1 MIRVCLCRLF
11 FHGRRYDCKTRLRNC
26 IKKNYYCIRTAE
38 DNNCPDC
45 DEKMKIRDSRKRTVM
60 DENGEKYIFSLRRF
74 QCNRCKSIHLE
85 LPDCI
90 IPNKRYSKDAINM
103 VVSGTCDYYTMDQS
117 TIYRWTHPV
126 CNDKDM

>member
-1 MIRVCLCRLF
+1 MRV
-11 FHGRRYDCKTRLRNC
+11 
-26 IKKNYYCIRTAE
+26 
-38 DNNCPDC
+38 
-45 DEKMKIRDSRKRTVM
+45 RDSRKRTVM

-103 VVSGTCDYYTMDQS
+103 VVSGKWIKAQFIDGHTRSAMTKRYQ
-117 TIYRWTHPV
+117 I
-126 CNDKDM
+126 DMIRSREVSL